1 MNPNWDG
8 KQYCEQHF
16 PYFSFMRP
24 FPDKLTLS
32 EWIDPLSMSKYRTF
46 RPANIL
52 FIYIW
57 WSELNLKFK
66 FLKSNFLSKFSI
78 HKYRK
83 KSECPHAVH
92 FKRSHFSKSSDYL
105 EIMIPVMLH
114 LRSLSPRQIFRKG
127 WREIYSVMKY
137 LYKSSISR
145 GCF

>member
-16 PYFSFMRP
+16 PFFSFMRP
-24 FPDKLTLS
+24 FPDKLTIS

-78 HKYRK
+78 HKYKK

-127 WREIYSVMKY
+127 WREIYSVMKH